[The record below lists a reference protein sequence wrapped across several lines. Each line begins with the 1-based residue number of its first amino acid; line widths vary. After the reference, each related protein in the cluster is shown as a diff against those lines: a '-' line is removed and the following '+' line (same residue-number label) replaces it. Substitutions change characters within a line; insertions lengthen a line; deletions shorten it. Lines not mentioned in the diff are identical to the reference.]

1 MSTRARG
8 SHEDV
13 IPAMKRRTKGV
24 LLVASL
30 VASLSVATVVVLA
43 AGLARALDPDHQCDT
58 GFSPL
63 VDCTF
68 HWTSSTV
75 TQGRPIFGTPSHP
88 IGTILSV
95 DRTSWALADCPQNYI
110 ARHLLCAT
118 PSVAAPAQAAIDD
131 SVTGLPLPKPWFLRT
146 AKDSALIKSVH
157 VETPLDLAAVL
168 GFYRAELSK
177 RGWTE
182 NDGAVVAPDR
192 AVIAF
197 TTTDG
202 PALLRLVHQ
211 DDRTIADLSL
221 RKPAAANAGILPRP
235 GQVRLMLGNKT
246 DEAAV
251 ITINTQTVTLAARA
265 GDTLA
270 NSGDAAVKL
279 PDSQK
284 IDLPPGKYK
293 VTLTVASGAAQ
304 NREFEVAAGETG
316 GLLVGP
322 AGAPLP
328 VHLY

>member
-1 MSTRARG
+1 
-8 SHEDV
+8 
-13 IPAMKRRTKGV
+13 MKRRTKGV

-30 VASLSVATVVVLA
+30 AVATVVVLA
-43 AGLARALDPDHQCDT
+43 AGLTRALDPGHQCDT

-68 HWTSSTV
+68 HWSSITV
-75 TQGRPIFGTPSHP
+75 SQGRPIFATPPSATSATPSSP

-95 DRTSWALADCPQNYI
+95 DTTSWALADCPRNHI
-110 ARHLLCAT
+110 ARRLLCAT
-118 PSVAAPAQAAIDD
+118 PAVAAPAQAASDD
-131 SVTGLPLPKPWFLRT
+131 VVTGLPLPKPWVLKT
-146 AKDSALIKSVH
+146 AKSSSFIRSVH

-168 GFYRAELSK
+168 GFYRVELSK
-177 RGWTE
+177 RGWME
-182 NDGAVVAPDR
+182 NDGAVVEPDR

-202 PALLRLVHQ
+202 PALLRLIHQ

-221 RKPAAANAGILPRP
+221 RKPAAADAGILPRP

-246 DEAAV
+246 DEEAV
-251 ITINTQTVTLAARA
+251 ITINEQTVKLAARA
-265 GDTLA
+265 GDKLA
-270 NSGDAAVKL
+270 NSADAAVKL

-284 IDLPPGKYK
+284 IDLPPGRYK
-293 VTLTVASGAAQ
+293 VTLKMASGAAQ
-304 NREFEVAAGETG
+304 NRELEVAAGETW
-316 GLLVGP
+316 GLLIGP